1 MGIVGTYD
9 QGLDYISKLSQ
20 QQQQQQQQQHVQRYA
35 ASPAGPEDEEVSAS
49 GADSPTSTAVCPLK
63 QLSNASTG
71 ADSGSSGSNGSNGS
85 NSTTTDAAIE
95 ISMGNFLAK
104 SAAGVTSADAAVADC
119 GQEPQLPMGDAP
131 RVILWLGSSIGNCS
145 REAAAVF
152 LRQVQEKAMRPG
164 GHRLSIQDAVNR
176 DATVHATNLVQYCS
190 TFRSVD

>member
-9 QGLDYISKLSQ
+9 QGLDYISKLS
-20 QQQQQQQQQHVQRYA
+20 QQQQQQQQHVQRYA

-49 GADSPTSTAVCPLK
+49 GADSPTSTAICPLR

-71 ADSGSSGSNGSNGS
+71 ADSCSSGSNSNS

-95 ISMGNFLAK
+95 ISMGSFLAK
-104 SAAGVTSADAAVADC
+104 SEVGVTSAAAGEADC
-119 GQEPQLPMGDAP
+119 AQEPQLPMGDAP

-176 DATVHATNLVQYCS
+176 DATVHATNVVQYCS